1 MAAGVAEKP
10 AMTPFPGSR
19 QNTTQVRQKT
29 SHARDAVLSQYGVV
43 RQESESLCRPLATE
57 DYCIQSMP
65 DVSPPKWHLAH
76 TSWFFETF
84 LLIPFFS
91 GYQRFHPQFEYLFNS
106 YYEAVGA
113 QFPRPQR
120 GMLSRPTVEEVYRYR
135 AHVDAA
141 MAELIHSADEEQ
153 WEEIAGRVTLGLHH
167 EQQHQELFLT
177 DLKHVFSVNPL
188 RPAYREPSA
197 MPRQGRSVPL
207 EWIDYPGGVVQIG
220 HHGEGFAYDNESP
233 RHRVY
238 LQPYALGS
246 RLVTNGEYLE
256 FMEAGGYGQ
265 PEFWLSDGW
274 RTARERR
281 WEAPLYWEKQDGR
294 WRHMTLS
301 GMQPV
306 DEHAPV
312 CHVSFYEAH
321 AYACWAGK
329 RLATEAEW
337 ERAAA
342 EQDVAG
348 NLRES
353 GALHPV
359 PADMGTVPLQMFG
372 DVWEWTQSA
381 YAPYPG
387 YRATPGA
394 LGEYNGKFMAN
405 QMVLRG
411 GSFATPTAHI
421 RATYRNFF
429 YPRDRWQFSG
439 FRLAD
444 DR

>member
-1 MAAGVAEKP
+1 
-10 AMTPFPGSR
+10 MTPFPGN
-19 QNTTQVRQKT
+19 QNTTQVRHEA
-29 SHARDAVLSQYGVV
+29 SSDRDALLSHYRAV
-43 RQESESLCRPLATE
+43 RQESENLCRPLATE

-76 TSWFFETF
+76 TGWFFETF
-84 LLIPFFS
+84 LLVPFS
-91 GYQRFHPQFEYLFNS
+91 PGYQRFHPQFEYLFNS
-106 YYEAVGA
+106 YYETVGA

-120 GMLSRPTVEEVYRYR
+120 GLLSRPTVEEVYRYR
-135 AHVDAA
+135 AHIDAA
-141 MAELIHSADEEQ
+141 MAELIYSVDEEQ
-153 WEEIAGRVTLGLHH
+153 WEEIARRVTLGLHH

-177 DLKHVFSVNPL
+177 DLKHIFFVNPL
-188 RPAYREPSA
+188 RPAYREPPA
-197 MPRQGRSVPL
+197 PPQGRPVPL
-207 EWIDYPGGVVQIG
+207 EWIEYPGGVIQIG
-220 HHGEGFAYDNESP
+220 HQGTGFAYDNEGP

-238 LQPYALGS
+238 LQPYALTA

-256 FMEAGGYGQ
+256 FMEAGGYRRAKH
-265 PEFWLSDGW
+265 WLSDGW
-274 RTARERR
+274 RTVRERR

-294 WRHMTLS
+294 WWHMTLS

-342 EQDVAG
+342 EQDIAG

-359 PADMGTVPLQMFG
+359 PAGTGTIPLQIFG

-387 YRATPGA
+387 YRATAGA
-394 LGEYNGKFMAN
+394 LGEYNGKFMSN

-411 GSFATPTAHI
+411 GSFATPAAHI

-429 YPRDRWQFSG
+429 YSPDRWQFSG